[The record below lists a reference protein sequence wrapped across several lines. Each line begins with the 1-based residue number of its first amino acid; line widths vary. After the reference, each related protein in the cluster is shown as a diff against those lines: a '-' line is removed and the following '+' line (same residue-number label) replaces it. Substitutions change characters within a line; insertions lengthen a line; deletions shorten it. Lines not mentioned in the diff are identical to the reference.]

1 MRRAEDGDLV
11 AYSLDELLRR
21 VEEHREASLVLREL
35 GKVFERLALGEHVA
49 RYRGRVVLA
58 PVEAAAEDFGFGLE
72 VEGRADAVG
81 VIALR
86 GGLYGVDE
94 DVSVFKHFFGVGAD
108 ELRDMYAGEG
118 DPRYAV
124 YLFKTQGFENSF
136 FTVHTF
142 TSFDMCAS
150 MRIYAKRRVR
160 ASPT

>member
-1 MRRAEDGDLV
+1 M
-11 AYSLDELLRR
+11 
-21 VEEHREASLVLREL
+21 
-35 GKVFERLALGEHVA
+35 A
-49 RYRGRVVLA
+49 RNRGRVVLA

-124 YLFKTQGFENSF
+124 YLFETQGFENSF